1 MATKTYHSKSDIS
14 ISVLVNGKG
23 LHLSFTPVSGGGS
36 IYTVEDEKIQCA
48 IEKHHNFGKLF
59 KLRSEQKVEKV
70 EKKVKGKIAKAE
82 DGAGAESG
90 SEGTEGIGRSEV
102 PESDGKSQ
110 ITVSCPDDAKDY
122 LADKFGISRT
132 SMKTVKAIK
141 AIAESKNIEF
151 IGI

>member
-1 MATKTYHSKSDIS
+1 MATKTYYSKSDIS

-23 LHLSFTPVSGGGS
+23 LHLSFIPVSGGGS
-36 IYTVEDEKIQCA
+36 VYTVEDEKIQCA

-70 EKKVKGKIAKAE
+70 EKKLKGKTAKADVE
-82 DGAGAESG
+82 TDAEGSSEGNDGAE
-90 SEGTEGIGRSEV
+90 T
-102 PESDGKSQ
+102 PENDGKSQ
-110 ITVSCPDDAKDY
+110 ITISCPDDAKDY

-132 SMKTVKAIK
+132 AMKTVKAIK

>member
-1 MATKTYHSKSDIS
+1 MATKTYYSKSDIS

-23 LHLSFTPVSGGGS
+23 LHLSFIPVSGGGS
-36 IYTVEDEKIQCA
+36 VYTVEDEKIQCA

-59 KLRSEQKVEKV
+59 KLRSEQIVEKV
-70 EKKVKGKIAKAE
+70 EKKLKGKTAKAE
-82 DGAGAESG
+82 VETGAEGSSEGNDGAETPGN
-90 SEGTEGIGRSEV
+90 
-102 PESDGKSQ
+102 DGKSQ
-110 ITVSCPDDAKDY
+110 ITISCPDDAKDY

-132 SMKTVKAIK
+132 AMKTVKAIK